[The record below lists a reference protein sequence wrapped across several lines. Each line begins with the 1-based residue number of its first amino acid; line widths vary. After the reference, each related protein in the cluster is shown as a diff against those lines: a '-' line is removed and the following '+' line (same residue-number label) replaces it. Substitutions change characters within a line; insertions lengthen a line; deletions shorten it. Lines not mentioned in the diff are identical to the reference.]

1 MYYDSLEEM
10 YERYA
15 HMTNQW
21 FSVAIIDVD
30 YAFDIME
37 QTSHNDELFLIETA
51 LSEYEAYRSTINPD
65 TAEPTPAWQISVER
79 ITELLES

>member
-15 HMTNQW
+15 YMTNQW
-21 FSVAIIDVD
+21 FSVALIDVD

-37 QTSHNDELFLIETA
+37 RTRHNDELFLIETA
-51 LSEYEAYRSTINPD
+51 LGEYEAYRSTINPP
-65 TAEPTPAWQISVER
+65 TAEPVPQHQLDVER
-79 ITELLES
+79 ITELLE